1 MVEKIDNVSATER
14 IEPELSKYADQ
25 VASQADLLTNVN
37 PLMESK
43 ETTPPPSFEEIVEE
57 LKTNFPEIPDDLTN
71 KRVNILVELP
81 NQPKISIALYKGKF
95 VSISNGEYTANI
107 DSNGSNSLDR
117 TYTETNYKNWQYQ
130 HNFKTSYEEFNE
142 DTNGL
147 ILKAINNPQYSTIKI
162 TDLEE

>member
-107 DSNGSNSLDR
+107 DSNGSHSLNR
-117 TYTETNYKNWQYQ
+117 TYTETNYKN
-130 HNFKTSYEEFNE
+130 
-142 DTNGL
+142 
-147 ILKAINNPQYSTIKI
+147 
-162 TDLEE
+162 